1 MYRWLDNDKKRHYI
15 YAATL
20 SELRRKEKEISQNVN
35 DGINTEKSNMRLDDL
50 YDWWKNNK
58 IGIKESTYV
67 NYVYMYERFIGPRI
81 GHMKLKDI
89 IYNVYGRD
97 ITANLYDINAKTQ
110 DIKIEGYI
118 GKPFINRGN
127 RTYENYYING
137 RYIKSNIIN
146 KAIEEA
152 YKGFIMP
159 HNYL

>member
-1 MYRWLDNDKKRHYI
+1 MEHRKDKKNRVLKDGESYREKENRYMYRWFDNDKKRHYI

-89 IYNVYGRD
+89 RRSTVSALRCGR
-97 ITANLYDINAKTQ
+97 
-110 DIKIEGYI
+110 
-118 GKPFINRGN
+118 
-127 RTYENYYING
+127 
-137 RYIKSNIIN
+137 S
-146 KAIEEA
+146 
-152 YKGFIMP
+152 
-159 HNYL
+159 